1 MNMDNA
7 AVLVFIACAFVV
19 SVYMGW
25 QIWRDKP

>member
-7 AVLVFIACAFVV
+7 AVLIFIAIAFVV

-25 QIWRDKP
+25 RIWRDKP

>member
-7 AVLVFIACAFVV
+7 AVLIFMAIAFFV

-25 QIWRDKP
+25 RIWRDKP